1 VKKLQ
6 DRVFPAFEKASPPQM
21 PDGDRLMLLITA
33 CDVFTQSEA
42 ACLEEMGFIDL
53 IPKMTSMEEVVEMRV
68 RSYFDPKTGKLDAPG
83 FGNSEDRLRK
93 DQQRRQDCLVSAI
106 KVWEKG
112 N

>member
-1 VKKLQ
+1 LKE
-6 DRVFPAFEKASPPQM
+6 RVFPVFEKACSPRTS
-21 PDGDRLMLLITA
+21 DSDRLILLITA

-42 ACLEEMGFIDL
+42 ACLGEMGFVDL
-53 IPKMTSMEEVVEMRV
+53 IQKMTKMEEIVEMRV
-68 RSYFDPKTGKLDAPG
+68 RSYLDPKTGKLDAPG

-93 DQQRRQDCLVSAI
+93 DQQRRQDCLISAI